1 MNINEILNE
10 LKQLE
15 ISKDEFYV
23 EENAALVIRGI
34 IHETGIIKICMS
46 SDAIKTLE
54 NTHKLIIKDSKH
66 YIFGKL
72 TIRECKKSCFDME
85 ECEPYNIE
93 SICKRVYILLESNN
107 EVELIKK
114 IKEYVG
120 PSFLYVK
127 NKEEYEREKKN
138 GANLEETDSRGETP
152 LFRVVRNDNIELV
165 SRMIDDG
172 ANINAL
178 NNKGCNLGFVCNSL
192 NMMKLLIENGLKY
205 NTKNYKGNTILE
217 YVVDNEIKNYLHN
230 GEL

>member
-1 MNINEILNE
+1 MNIDEILKE

-23 EENAALVIRGI
+23 EENAALVIREI
-34 IHETGIIKICMS
+34 MNETDIIKICMS

-54 NTHKLIIKDSKH
+54 NTHKLTAKDSKH

-72 TIRECKKSCFDME
+72 YIRECKKSCFDME
-85 ECEPYNIE
+85 EYEPYNIE
-93 SICKRVYILLESNN
+93 SICKRLYILLESNN
-107 EVELIKK
+107 EAELIKK

-127 NKEEYEREKKN
+127 NIEEYEREKEN
-138 GANLEETDSRGETP
+138 GANLEEIDSRGETP
-152 LFRVVRNDNIELV
+152 LFRAVRNDNIALV
-165 SRMIDDG
+165 NRMLDDG

-178 NNKGCNLGFVCNSL
+178 NSKGCNLGFFCNSL

-205 NTKNYKGNTILE
+205 NTKNHKGNTILE
-217 YVVDNEIKNYLHN
+217 YVVDNEITNYLHN
-230 GEL
+230 L

>member
-54 NTHKLIIKDSKH
+54 NTHKLIIKDS
-66 YIFGKL
+66 
-72 TIRECKKSCFDME
+72 
-85 ECEPYNIE
+85 YNIE

-172 ANINAL
+172 ANVNAL

>member
-1 MNINEILNE
+1 MNIDEIFKE

-23 EENAALVIRGI
+23 EGNAALVIRGI
-34 IHETGIIKICMS
+34 IPDTDNIKVCMS

-54 NTHKLIIKDSKH
+54 NSHKLNTRDSKH
-66 YIFGKL
+66 YIYGKME
-72 TIRECKKSCFDME
+72 IRECKKSSFDME

-93 SICKRVYILLESNN
+93 SICKRLYILLESNS
-107 EVELIKK
+107 ELELIKK

-127 NKEEYEREKKN
+127 NEEEYQKEKKN

-152 LFRVVRNDNIELV
+152 LFRAVRDDNIALV
-165 SRMIDDG
+165 SRMINEG

-178 NNKGCNLGFVCNSL
+178 NSNGCNLGFFCNSL

-205 NTKNYKGNTILE
+205 NTKDHKGNTMFE
-217 YVVDNEIKNYLHN
+217 YVVDNEIKDYLHN
-230 GEL
+230 L